1 MTTEPDVKELLAPLT
16 SGEVDGSARRFQ
28 VDRDKIIARMVEVSL
43 APEERFSQTA
53 RWGGM
58 LALAA
63 GFALAAWGG
72 VRFMQSRGEQAALPG
87 VEVVVLRGQ
96 VTPLNSEG
104 TLETSAGAEARIKTR
119 GLELDLLENTKVS
132 LKELGAIGASS
143 AVRLDRGRVRCVIPH
158 RPDRTFSVVT
168 ADARVV
174 DIGTIFSVSVQQTP
188 TGPKTFVQVEEGEV
202 MVLHGSGQSRVTA
215 SQSWASRSEPLKSAA
230 ASAAPAVVAEEAPR
244 AASPAPR
251 REVTTPRRPRE
262 TLGAETQLLRSG
274 LASEQKGDLR
284 AAATAF
290 ESLVS
295 RYPESPLAPDARAAL
310 SRVKARLDTSK

>member
-1 MTTEPDVKELLAPLT
+1 MSDPDVKQLLAPLADY
-16 SGEVDGSARRFQ
+16 EPEGSARRFQ

-43 APEERFSQTA
+43 APEDRFSLRA
-53 RWGGM
+53 RWGV

-72 VRFMQSRGEQAALPG
+72 AHYLQGTQQASLPG

-104 TLETSAGAEARIKTR
+104 TLETSAGAEARIKAA

-132 LKELGAIGASS
+132 LKELGAAGRNSS

-158 RPDRTFSVVT
+158 RPDRTFTVVT

-174 DIGTIFSVSVQQTP
+174 DLGTIFSVSVQP
-188 TGPKTFVQVEEGEV
+188 SVTGPKTFVEVEEGEV
-202 MVLHGSGQSRVTA
+202 LVEYAGGQRRVTA
-215 SQSWASRSEPLKSAA
+215 AQSFSTRAA
-230 ASAAPAVVAEEAPR
+230 ESPVPVAAPAEPAVVAEEAPR
-244 AASPAPR
+244 ASGPGPR
-251 REVTTPRRPRE
+251 REPVKRPRE
-262 TLGAETQLLRSG
+262 TLGTETQLLRSG

-284 AAATAF
+284 AARAAF
-290 ESLVS
+290 EQLVA
-295 RYPESPLAPDARAAL
+295 RYPESPLAPDARTAL
-310 SRVKARLDTSK
+310 ARVKGRLETSQ